1 MNAAHTTGRSSLLK
15 LLDKNSKR
23 YFLVDTGAEIS
34 VYPAGRADRLN
45 KSNVTLRAANNS
57 FINTYGFK
65 QFVLDFGLPR
75 PLTWKFQVADVTQ
88 PIIGADFLLQHKLL
102 VDLDQKRLIDTRNG
116 TRIMAEASA
125 GFSPSVQH
133 ISTHPCDKD
142 PFTRLLEEF
151 PTLTTPCTSDT
162 PKHGV
167 SHHIV
172 TEGPPVFAR
181 PRRLSP
187 EKLAT
192 AKAEFNKLLEMGI
205 IRPSSST
212 WASPLHMVS
221 KANGE
226 WRPCGDYRRLNDVT
240 TPDRYPI
247 PHVQDFT
254 SHLAGATIFSKIDL
268 VRAYH
273 QIPVHES
280 DIAKTAIITPFGLFE
295 FCCMPFGLRNAAQT
309 FQRFMDDICRGL
321 DFVFVY
327 LDDILVA
334 SRSYEE
340 HLQHLRALFRRLADQ
355 GLVINPAKCEFG
367 KAEVNFL
374 SHTISAEGIRPHI
387 TRVEAVRAFPAPDD
401 KPSLHRFVGL
411 VNYYHRFVPH
421 CAEILQPLHQSLAA
435 ETFIWDEACQS
446 AFEEAKRTLSEAV
459 MLVHPQQN
467 VPTCIT
473 TDASSRAVGG
483 VLEQFIDGQWKP
495 IAFFSKKLCRAELNY
510 STFDRELLAIYLAI
524 RHFQYF
530 LEGRNFHVN
539 TDHKPLTFV
548 LQSSSDRRSPR
559 QSRHLSFISEFTTDI
574 RYIEGQANQVA
585 DALSRDVHVLEQPPI
600 DFEALSVAQ
609 SSDDEIQQL
618 QASNTSLRLEQL
630 PILNSNHT
638 LLCDTSQGRP
648 RPLIPQHMRRD
659 IFDSLHSLSHP
670 GVKASRHLV
679 CSRYVWPNMKR
690 DIANWTRACH
700 DCQQSKIQRHVKAP
714 LQAFEA
720 PGSRFSSIH
729 IDIVGPL
736 PSSNGYTYLFTCIDR
751 YTRWPEAIPMVDATA
766 ESCASALLSGWI
778 ARFGVPMTITSDQGQ
793 QFESHLWKALMNL
806 LVTKRN
812 RTTAYHPQAN
822 GLVERFHRHLKS
834 ALKAR
839 LTNSNWVEEL
849 PIVLLGIR
857 TTLKDDLSCTS
868 AEMVYGTTLRLP
880 GDYFSTP
887 AVEDPSTMVSRL
899 RRTMQRQEFLPPKW
913 HGRQAT
919 YIPLDLHT
927 ATHVYVRRDA
937 HAPPLTRPY
946 DGPYKVIRRTNKHF
960 ALEVNGKIKEHS
972 VDRLK
977 PARSDNQLLNYPPQV
992 NPPVL
997 PHATRSGRRTVRP
1010 TYLDKY
1016 VTD

>member
-151 PTLTTPCTSDT
+151 STLTTPCTSDT

-181 PRRLSP
+181 PRRLYP

-367 KAEVNFL
+367 KAEENF
-374 SHTISAEGIRPHI
+374 S
-387 TRVEAVRAFPAPDD
+387 
-401 KPSLHRFVGL
+401 
-411 VNYYHRFVPH
+411 
-421 CAEILQPLHQSLAA
+421 
-435 ETFIWDEACQS
+435 
-446 AFEEAKRTLSEAV
+446 
-459 MLVHPQQN
+459 
-467 VPTCIT
+467 
-473 TDASSRAVGG
+473 
-483 VLEQFIDGQWKP
+483 
-495 IAFFSKKLCRAELNY
+495 
-510 STFDRELLAIYLAI
+510 
-524 RHFQYF
+524 
-530 LEGRNFHVN
+530 
-539 TDHKPLTFV
+539 
-548 LQSSSDRRSPR
+548 
-559 QSRHLSFISEFTTDI
+559 
-574 RYIEGQANQVA
+574 
-585 DALSRDVHVLEQPPI
+585 
-600 DFEALSVAQ
+600 
-609 SSDDEIQQL
+609 
-618 QASNTSLRLEQL
+618 
-630 PILNSNHT
+630 
-638 LLCDTSQGRP
+638 
-648 RPLIPQHMRRD
+648 RRD

-806 LVTKRN
+806 LGTKRN

-977 PARSDNQLLNYPPQV
+977 PARSDTQLLNYPPQV

-1010 TYLDKY
+1010 TYLDEY